1 MSKLRR
7 QSKKM
12 IYAGLAGAGAAS
24 LFLGSFMFYDF
35 YADNVKKNKQEA
47 QYELKLGELT
57 QQLKSEQKNSK
68 KGYVAARDVG
78 PGTLIQNSDVKAIQ
92 IPADQSPANLMDNL
106 EDIRGTVAK
115 IELKTGTVITEAMVY
130 QDEPTPADLRNREI
144 SVIKL
149 PSVLSAG
156 EMVDV
161 RIQFPTGQD
170 YIVLSKKKVDKLNGS
185 TMWFTLT
192 EEEILT
198 LSSAMVDAYLHK
210 ASLYSLSYVEPEF
223 QERAIPTYPANE
235 KVLQLIEVNPN
246 IVKHAEQAL
255 AKHLR
260 GTLESALASS
270 QTNVVSES
278 IEQDLLTSRGG
289 GISSSGESWH
299 TDQDMNQTSSESS
312 NEAEVWK
319 ESASEDPGNS
329 KEVYGPLAEQNQIL
343 SQPGTTTP

>member
-24 LFLGSFMFYDF
+24 LLLGSYVFYDF
-35 YADNVKKNKQEA
+35 YADSVKKSKQEA
-47 QYELKLGELT
+47 HYEAKLSELT
-57 QQLKSEQKNSK
+57 QQLKGEQKNSRT
-68 KGYVAARDVG
+68 GYVAARDVK
-78 PGTLIQNSDVKAIQ
+78 PGTLIQDSDVKAIQ
-92 IPADQSPANLMDNL
+92 ISADQSPANLMEHLD
-106 EDIRGTVAK
+106 DIRGTIAK
-115 IELKTGTVITEAMVY
+115 IELQTGTVITEAMLY
-130 QDEPTPADLRNREI
+130 QEEPTPADLRNREI

-149 PSVLSAG
+149 PTVLTAG
-156 EMVDV
+156 DMIDV

-170 YIVLSKKKVDKLNGS
+170 YIVLSKKKVEKLNGL
-185 TMWFTLT
+185 TMWITLT

-223 QERAIPTYPANE
+223 QESAIPTYPANE

-246 IVKHAEQAL
+246 IVEHAEQAL

-270 QTNVVSES
+270 QTNVVSKS
-278 IEQDLLTSRGG
+278 IEQDLLTSQGG
-289 GISSSGESWH
+289 DLSSSGWNA
-299 TDQDMNQTSSESS
+299 DQDMTPTSSEASS
-312 NEAEVWK
+312 GTEVWK
-319 ESASEDPGNS
+319 DSTAEASNNS
-329 KEVYGPLAEQNQIL
+329 NEVYGPLAEQNQIL
-343 SQPGTTTP
+343 SQPGTSNP

>member
-24 LFLGSFMFYDF
+24 LLLGSYMFYDF
-35 YADNVKKNKQEA
+35 YADNVKKSKQEA
-47 QYELKLGELT
+47 QYEAKLAELT
-57 QQLKSEQKNSK
+57 QQLKSEQRNSRT
-68 KGYVAARDVG
+68 GYVAARDVK
-78 PGTLIQNSDVKAIQ
+78 PGTLIQDSDVKAIQ
-92 IPADQSPANLMDNL
+92 ISADQSPANLMEHV

-115 IELKTGTVITEAMVY
+115 IELQTGTVITEAMLY

-149 PSVLSAG
+149 PSILTAG

-170 YIVLSKKKVDKLNGS
+170 YIVLSKKKVEKLNGP
-185 TMWFTLT
+185 TMWITLT

-223 QERAIPTYPANE
+223 QESAIPTYPANE

-246 IVKHAEQAL
+246 IVQHAEQAL

-260 GTLESALASS
+260 GSLESALASS

-278 IEQDLLTSRGG
+278 IEQDLLTSRGASL
-289 GISSSGESWH
+289 SSSGQSWNS
-299 TDQDMNQTSSESS
+299 DQDMKPTSSESS
-312 NEAEVWK
+312 SGSEIWK
-319 ESASEDPGNS
+319 ETAAEGTNS
-329 KEVYGPLAEQNQIL
+329 NEIYGPLVEQNQIL
-343 SQPGTTTP
+343 TQPGTSNP

>member
-1 MSKLRR
+1 
-7 QSKKM
+7 M

-24 LFLGSFMFYDF
+24 LLLGSYIFYDF

-47 QYELKLGELT
+47 QYEIKLGELT
-57 QQLKSEQKNSK
+57 QQLKGEQKNSR
-68 KGYVAARDVG
+68 KGYVAARDVK

-92 IPADQSPANLMDNL
+92 ISADQSPANLLDNL

-115 IELKTGTVITEAMVY
+115 IELQTGTVITEAMLY

-144 SVIKL
+144 SVIQL
-149 PSVLSAG
+149 PSVLTAG

-170 YIVLSKKKVDKLNGS
+170 YIVLSKKKVEKLNGP
-185 TMWFTLT
+185 TMWITLT

-223 QERAIPTYPANE
+223 QESAIPTYPANE

-246 IVKHAEQAL
+246 IVEHAEQAL

-260 GTLESALASS
+260 GKLESALASS

-289 GISSSGESWH
+289 NLSFSGEAWNS
-299 TDQDMNQTSSESS
+299 DQDMNRASSEGSS
-312 NEAEVWK
+312 GTEIWK
-319 ESASEDPGNS
+319 DSAAKGSGNS
-329 KEVYGPLAEQNQIL
+329 KEVYGPLEEQNQIL
-343 SQPGTTTP
+343 SQPGTTNP